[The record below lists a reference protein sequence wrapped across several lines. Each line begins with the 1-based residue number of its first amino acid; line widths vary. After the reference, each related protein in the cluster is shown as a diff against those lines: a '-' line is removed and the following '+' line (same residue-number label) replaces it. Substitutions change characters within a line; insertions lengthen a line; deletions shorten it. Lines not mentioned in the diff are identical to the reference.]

1 MRESLRKAARGP
13 KTAAVTRNAGSRIH
27 GKRATNG
34 LARSFRKARRGTGV
48 EWIAIPTIFASNAS
62 AAHASRATSSTS
74 ERTETSACAANG
86 NSPLT
91 STYTV
96 AVPAA
101 RPARRSKR

>member
-1 MRESLRKAARGP
+1 MRESLRKAARRP
-13 KTAAVTRNAGSRIH
+13 KTAAGTRNAGSRIH

-34 LARSFRKARRGTGV
+34 LARSFRKARRGTGADGI
-48 EWIAIPTIFASNAS
+48 ELPTILASSAR
-62 AAHASRATSSTS
+62 AAHASRSTSSTS

-101 RPARRSKR
+101 RPARRSNR